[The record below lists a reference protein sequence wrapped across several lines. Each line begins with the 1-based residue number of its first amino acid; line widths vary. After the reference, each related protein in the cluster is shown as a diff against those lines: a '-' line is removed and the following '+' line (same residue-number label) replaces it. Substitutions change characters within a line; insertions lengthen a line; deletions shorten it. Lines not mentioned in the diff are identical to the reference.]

1 MSYTT
6 QASFGVLFLL
16 MNSLFVVLDS
26 SSFVIRV
33 FGLVGLISCSFPLMV
48 ICMFLM
54 SSKTQH
60 SFWACSV
67 KVLIFGFLCQVSTL
81 ILFILALPMGAGA
94 WAAGIVSSASL
105 LALTVEM
112 NLNSPVAVKAGK
124 GEEASQLI
132 IGDMMKCLVLFG
144 LSPFDEQE
152 HTRRRQR
159 RKKKK
164 SRLLLDPTLDEEE
177 PTNSNGSKQNRSSD
191 DYMPPGIV

>member
-1 MSYTT
+1 
-6 QASFGVLFLL
+6 
-16 MNSLFVVLDS
+16 
-26 SSFVIRV
+26 
-33 FGLVGLISCSFPLMV
+33 
-48 ICMFLM
+48 
-54 SSKTQH
+54 
-60 SFWACSV
+60 
-67 KVLIFGFLCQVSTL
+67 
-81 ILFILALPMGAGA
+81 MGAGA

-132 IGDMMKCLVLFG
+132 IGDMNMMKCLVLFG